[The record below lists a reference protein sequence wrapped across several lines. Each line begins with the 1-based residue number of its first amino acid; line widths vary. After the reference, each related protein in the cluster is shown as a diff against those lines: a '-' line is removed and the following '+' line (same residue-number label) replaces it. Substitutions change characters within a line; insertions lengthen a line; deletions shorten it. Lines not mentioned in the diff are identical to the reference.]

1 MIDIHSHILPG
12 IDDGSRDI
20 YDTLEMAKMAVDSG
34 VTEIVVTPHC
44 NVPDLYDNYYG
55 KKYKET
61 FLMAK
66 KSIKEEGIPL
76 ELYPGMEIFTTE
88 NLIHLLA
95 SGKII
100 TMNGS
105 HYMLVEFDFGEDPDF
120 ANMMLSKIAA
130 VKLIPLVAHVERY
143 EFVQDDLNI
152 IRQWRKKGYQI
163 QINKDSYLGKFGRRE
178 EKTAYMLT
186 DESLVTAIASDAHRP
201 YRRTPD
207 MSEAYEELL
216 NYYPEQY
223 LEKLFTINPMKIRKD
238 LPIEF

>member
-34 VTEIVVTPHC
+34 VTEIIVTPHC

-55 KKYKET
+55 QKYKET
-61 FLMAK
+61 FLKAK
-66 KSIKEEGIPL
+66 KAIKEEGIPL

-88 NLIHLLA
+88 DLIRLLA
-95 SGKII
+95 AGKLI

-120 ANMMLSKIAA
+120 ANRMLSKIAA

-152 IRQWRKKGYQI
+152 IRQWRKKGYQ
-163 QINKDSYLGKFGRRE
+163 E
-178 EKTAYMLT
+178 
-186 DESLVTAIASDAHRP
+186 DEG
-201 YRRTPD
+201 
-207 MSEAYEELL
+207 
-216 NYYPEQY
+216 
-223 LEKLFTINPMKIRKD
+223 
-238 LPIEF
+238 